1 MEFKFNIGDSVI
13 YKKDN
18 EVDTLATIFKKR
30 SNKDSP
36 KYLIYIMSDKTA
48 EDMVDETLLT
58 STSIEKIVDSFW
70 DKFIYTGDNLQASNF
85 IIDNILKNIN
95 NAQNISWGPNE
106 DNTLYT
112 LNIKDIRAWLKPVTV
127 E

>member
-18 EVDTLATIFKKR
+18 EVDKLATIFKKR

-70 DKFIYTGDNLQASNF
+70 DKFVYTGDNLQASNY

-112 LNIKDIRAWLKPVTV
+112 LNIKNIRAWLKPVTV

>member
-18 EVDTLATIFKKR
+18 EVDKLATIFKKR

-70 DKFIYTGDNLQASNF
+70 DKFVYTGDNLEASNY

-112 LNIKDIRAWLKPVTV
+112 LNIKNIRAWLKPVTV

>member
-18 EVDTLATIFKKR
+18 EVDKLATIFKKR

-70 DKFIYTGDNLQASNF
+70 DKFVYTGDNLEASNY

>member
-18 EVDTLATIFKKR
+18 EVDKLATIFKKR

-70 DKFIYTGDNLQASNF
+70 DKFVYTGDNLQASNY

>member
-18 EVDTLATIFKKR
+18 EVDKLATIFKKR

-70 DKFIYTGDNLQASNF
+70 DKFVYTGDNLEASNY
-85 IIDNILKNIN
+85 IINNILKNIN

>member
-18 EVDTLATIFKKR
+18 EVDKLATIFKKR
-30 SNKDSP
+30 ANSDTP

-70 DKFIYTGDNLQASNF
+70 DKFVYTGDNLEASNY
-85 IIDNILKNIN
+85 IINNILKNIN

>member
-1 MEFKFNIGDSVI
+1 MMINFPKTNLYEELITV
-13 YKKDN
+13 
-18 EVDTLATIFKKR
+18 KKR

>member
-18 EVDTLATIFKKR
+18 EVDKLSTIFKKR
-30 SNKDSP
+30 ANRDTP
-36 KYLIYIMSDKTA
+36 KYLIYIMDDKTA

-70 DKFIYTGDNLQASNF
+70 DKFVYTGNNLQASNF
-85 IIDNILKNIN
+85 IINNILKNIN

-112 LNIKDIRAWLKPVTV
+112 LNIKDIRAWLKPVT
-127 E
+127 EE

>member
-70 DKFIYTGDNLQASNF
+70 DKFVYTGDNLQASNY

>member
-18 EVDTLATIFKKR
+18 EVDKLATIFKKR

-70 DKFIYTGDNLQASNF
+70 DKFVYTGDNLEASNY
-85 IIDNILKNIN
+85 IINNILKNIN

-112 LNIKDIRAWLKPVTV
+112 LNIKNIRAWLKPVTV